1 MEILVVLLYDY
12 YECYCYKHLVQII
25 MWTYISISLGYVHW
39 QVKEL
44 TYVNVVFSFWGTANL
59 FPKQP
64 HCLYYHQQHILALFL
79 IFLFNGS
86 SSSGYEEI
94 FVSCPRFS
102 FIFSMTKYPNK
113 RNFKREWVPGVVVH
127 TFYSITLEAEASVFL
142 WTWGRPGLHSEY
154 QYSLVYIEGLQ
165 RETRV
170 DQEYLAHYSTLSL
183 QESKADIGSSWSHP

>member
-1 MEILVVLLYDY
+1 MTIMNATATNIWCKSLCGHTYPFPLGMYIDKWKSWHMLMLYLAS
-12 YECYCYKHLVQII
+12 EALPTC
-25 MWTYISISLGYVHW
+25 
-39 QVKEL
+39 
-44 TYVNVVFSFWGTANL
+44 

-113 RNFKREWVPGVVVH
+113 RNFKREWVLGVVVH